1 MASPPTTSCGAA
13 VMATRCSSTPR
24 TPMTSDPTSPTWWR
38 NTSPRLARSSPIST
52 DASPSSSDASAPPVC
67 RRGATFR
74 EVAMEGGCTCGAVR
88 FRLTETPLVVHCC
101 HCTWCQGLSGTAF
114 ALNAWI
120 ENDRVELLAGM
131 PGEIAVPAPSGAPF
145 FRFVRVGTLDAPAAL
160 PPDVHIYTSTKL
172 PWLDLGDGVP
182 VFEEYYRRSDV
193 WRPEALERFRIA
205 REAAN

>member
-1 MASPPTTSCGAA
+1 
-13 VMATRCSSTPR
+13 
-24 TPMTSDPTSPTWWR
+24 
-38 NTSPRLARSSPIST
+38 
-52 DASPSSSDASAPPVC
+52 
-67 RRGATFR
+67 
-74 EVAMEGGCTCGAVR
+74 MEGGCTCGAVR
-88 FRLTETPLVVHCC
+88 FRLTDTPLVVHCC
-101 HCTWCQGLSGTAF
+101 HCTWCQGLSGSAF

-131 PGEIAVPAPSGAPF
+131 PGEIEVPAPSGAPF
-145 FRFVRVGTLDAPAAL
+145 RLVRCAVCGTDLWGVFGAPIFRFVRVGTLDAPAAL

-172 PWLDLGDGVP
+172 PWLDLGDGIP